1 MTSWKAELSNI
12 RAVNKANEITRCENS
27 GINTFNSQINSFA
40 DSAAAAAYFN
50 ALDTTT
56 FTTIETDFNA
66 KSTAWNNAE
75 ADKESKDFANQRL
88 SAAVNGWFGNV
99 MTTVNNSGFPN
110 DVKS

>member
-1 MTSWKAELSNI
+1 LAIAAQVPTTALTSWKAELSNI

-40 DSAAAAAYFN
+40 DSAAAAAYFT

-56 FTTIETDFNA
+56 FSTIQSDFNA

-88 SAAVNGWFGNV
+88 
-99 MTTVNNSGFPN
+99 
-110 DVKS
+110 